1 MRFRILWLAMGLLA
15 AAPTTAQVT
24 LDQLDQAMEAEA
36 DTMDAFRIRLQDPNP
51 VKARAAMRLLIAQG
65 DAAQRRLAIAHG
77 FQSTDSAIRLEAVR
91 GILDAGPL
99 LLFRWTPEDSSVTTT
114 YRNVVKAFDGDFE
127 SGTVT
132 RIPIK
137 LSGFSEELGCWTLS
151 NNERCWARFNSGELS
166 IMLNRVWSQFEL
178 NTEGELVG
186 QTVVGGLRV
195 TAVADLTQ

>member
-1 MRFRILWLAMGLLA
+1 MRLSFLWLAMGMLV
-15 AAPTTAQVT
+15 AAPVTAQVT
-24 LDQLDQAMEAEA
+24 LNQLDKAMATEA

-77 FQSTDSAIRLEAVR
+77 FQSTNSAIRLEAVR

-99 LLFRWTPEDSSVTTT
+99 LLFRLTTEDSSVTNT
-114 YRNVVKAFDGDFE
+114 YRNFVKAFDGDFE

-132 RIPIK
+132 RIPVR

-151 NNERCWARFNSGELS
+151 NNDRCWARFNSGELS
-166 IMLNRVWSQFEL
+166 IVLNRVWSQFEL
-178 NTEGELVG
+178 NAEGQLVG

-195 TAVADLTQ
+195 AAVADLTQ